1 MTTRPVVAGTDGSAG
16 AMLAVGWAAR
26 EAELRDAPLR
36 IVAAAEILP
45 RMTPAPHVIDIE
57 TVAASICK
65 HRDWTLSTAAAAATA
80 IAPGLRIDT
89 RPLEGPPALE
99 VTRAGDDALMLVVG
113 SRGTGAFTAMLLGST
128 GRYAALHATCPV
140 VVVREETTAVHRQ
153 IVIGIRDPQ
162 DCAAALG
169 FAFEEAS
176 LRHASLLA
184 VHAWQPP
191 SVLTQEGPGTPR
203 DAAAATAALDEL
215 MRTWQAKYPNVET
228 RHDIVLGHPGR
239 TLAALSARADL
250 VVLGRHAPHRP
261 HGPAGVIHAVLSH
274 AHGPVIT
281 VPSA

>member
-1 MTTRPVVAGTDGSAG
+1 MTTKPVVAGTDGSAESIQ
-16 AMLAVGWAAR
+16 AVEWAAR

-140 VVVREETTAVHRQ
+140 VVAREETMAVHRQ

-184 VHAWQPP
+184 VHAWQSPRAPLADTP
-191 SVLTQEGPGTPR
+191 STLR
-203 DAAAATAALDEL
+203 DAAKATTVLDEL
-215 MRTWQAKYPNVET
+215 VRDWQAKYPDVEA
-228 RHDIVLGHPGR
+228 HGDIVHGHPGR
-239 TLAALSARADL
+239 VLAGLSARADL
-250 VVLGRHAPHRP
+250 VVLGRHGT
-261 HGPAGVIHAVLSH
+261 HGPAGVTHAVLSH

-281 VPSA
+281 VPQT